1 MSSPERAGDGA
12 GVRFLDDVR
21 VLEIASLAPTQLGM
35 HLADLGAEVIKI
47 EPPKRGDATRLV
59 AKQTGF
65 DDSGLHRRWNRGKR
79 SVAIDTTTSE
89 GVGLLRRLVPL
100 VDILIEG
107 LRPGT
112 LERMGLGWSEL
123 TVLRPNLVMV
133 SLSGYGQSGPYRD
146 MPSHGIA
153 FDAISGLAAV
163 EDDDGRPRVATRHV
177 YYGSLLAPLFGAT
190 AALAAMSWSRR
201 TGQPVLLDVSQAD
214 AASFANIGIEDVAAA
229 RAAAVA
235 GTAEIPPPAPP
246 HADGEARSTT
256 QAYRTRDGRLL
267 MLMALERKFFV
278 RLAEAIGRSDLVG
291 RVPKDQYIVQ
301 GDKEI
306 DDAVATAIGSED
318 LLHWMRVF
326 ADADVP
332 VVPINRTE
340 TAVDDPQ
347 LASRITWLPAAQ
359 GTVTMKSPV
368 RSDPWIV
375 APDPS
380 QAVGQD
386 TAAVLSE
393 LGIDAAEIE
402 RLAAAGVVR
411 LAGDD

>member
-100 VDILIEG
+100 ADVLIEG

-123 TVLRPNLVMV
+123 TALRPNLVMV

-153 FDAISGLAAV
+153 FDAISGLATV
-163 EDDDGRPRVATRHV
+163 EDNDGRPRVATRHV

-190 AALAAMSWSRR
+190 ATLAALSWSRR
-201 TGQPVLLDVSQAD
+201 TGRPVSLDVSQAD
-214 AASFANIGIEDVAAA
+214 AASFANFAIEDAAAA
-229 RAAAVA
+229 RGASAA
-235 GTAEIPPPAPP
+235 GTVEAPPPAPP
-246 HADGEARSTT
+246 NTDGEARSTT

-278 RLAEAIGRSDLVG
+278 RLTDAIGRSDLVD
-291 RVPKDQYIVQ
+291 RVPKDLYIVA
-301 GDKEI
+301 GDEEI
-306 DDAVATAIGSED
+306 DEAVAAAIASED
-318 LLHWMRVF
+318 FVHWMRVF
-326 ADADVP
+326 AEADVP
-332 VVPINRTE
+332 VVPINRSE

-347 LASRITWLPAAQ
+347 LASRITWLSAAQ

-368 RSDPWIV
+368 RSEPGIA
-375 APDPS
+375 APAAS
-380 QAVGQD
+380 QAVGED
-386 TAAVLSE
+386 TAAVLGE
-393 LGIDAAEIE
+393 IGIDAAEVE
-402 RLAAAGVVR
+402 RLASAGIVR
-411 LAGDD
+411 LAPTA

>member
-1 MSSPERAGDGA
+1 M
-12 GVRFLDDVR
+12 RFLDDVR

-47 EPPKRGDATRLV
+47 EPPRRGDATRLI
-59 AKQTGF
+59 AKQPGF

-79 SVAIDTTTSE
+79 SVALDTTTAE
-89 GVGLLRRLVPL
+89 GVGLLRQLISR

-112 LERMGLGWSEL
+112 LEHMGLGWSEL
-123 TVLRPNLVMV
+123 ASLRPDLVMV

-163 EDDDGRPRVATRHV
+163 DEDDARPRVATRHV

-190 AALAAMSWSRR
+190 AALAALSWSRR
-201 TGQPVLLDVSQAD
+201 TGRPVLLDVAQAD
-214 AASFANIGIEDVAAA
+214 AAAFANFAIEDIAAE
-229 RAAAVA
+229 RRAAVA
-235 GTAEIPPPAPP
+235 GTVEISPPATPR
-246 HADGEARSTT
+246 ADGDVRSAT

-278 RLAEAIGRSDLVG
+278 RLAGAIGRADLIEH
-291 RVPKDQYIVQ
+291 VPEDQYMVLV
-301 GDKEI
+301 DKEI
-306 DDAVATAIGSED
+306 DDAVAAAIASED
-318 LLHWMRVF
+318 LVHWMRVF

-332 VVPINRTE
+332 VVPVNRTA
-340 TAVDDPQ
+340 TAADDPQ
-347 LASRITWLPAAQ
+347 LSSRITWLPAAQ

-368 RSDPWIV
+368 HSEPRTA
-375 APDPS
+375 APKPS
-380 QAVGQD
+380 PAVGGD
-386 TAAVLSE
+386 TAAVLRE
-393 LGIDAAEIE
+393 LGIDVAEIE
-402 RLAAAGVVR
+402 RLAEAGVVR
-411 LAGDD
+411 LAADD